1 VISLVVATK
10 GRVAEIGALFD
21 SLEAQEP
28 PFEVIL
34 VDQNG
39 DGRLDALAAAWAPRM
54 PLTHLRMAVANAN
67 AGRNL
72 GLRHA
77 RGALVAFPDD
87 DCLLKPGTLAQVRA
101 AFAAP
106 SLAVLTG
113 PAEAPGGGLGSGR
126 WRTEAG
132 PITLANVWTS
142 VIEFNL
148 WLRRDVA
155 LELGG
160 FDEQMGPGAR
170 FGSAEGNDLVCR
182 ALSAGHRAHYDPAL
196 RVVHPDKRLTPEAVE
211 RAGRYGLGLGF
222 ALRPVD
228 LVGLVNAQVDEVQA
242 AFPAT
247 VVERR
252 LPAALRAEADP
263 DRLAQLLG
271 NLLSNARH
279 HGLPGRPVAVALRA
293 EGGDAV
299 LQVRNQAPP
308 IAEEQAGQ
316 LFSPYNRESL
326 GQARNPGGLGLGLRA
341 AAEIARGHGGDLSY
355 AHDGRDVVFTA
366 RWPVQG
372 PAPG

>member
-1 VISLVVATK
+1 MISLVVATK
-10 GRVAEIGALFD
+10 GRVTEIGALFE
-21 SLEAQEP
+21 SLLPQEP

-222 ALRPVD
+222 ALRRHGVP
-228 LVGLVNAQVDEVQA
+228 LGTWAPFLYRPLAG
-242 AFPAT
+242 
-247 VVERR
+247 
-252 LPAALRAEADP
+252 AALSLLRGRALHARYYWATARG
-263 DRLAQLLG
+263 RLAG
-271 NLLSNARH
+271 M
-279 HGLPGRPVAVALRA
+279 
-293 EGGDAV
+293 
-299 LQVRNQAPP
+299 
-308 IAEEQAGQ
+308 
-316 LFSPYNRESL
+316 
-326 GQARNPGGLGLGLRA
+326 RA
-341 AAEIARGHGGDLSY
+341 APLP
-355 AHDGRDVVFTA
+355 
-366 RWPVQG
+366 WPE
-372 PAPG
+372 AMR